1 MTFQTSQRL
10 LVSFTV
16 IPESHILT
24 STLVQ
29 GHAGK
34 LVVGTMGETKVPVVL
49 LVGRAQ

>member
-1 MTFQTSQRL
+1 MTFPTFQRL
-10 LVSFTV
+10 LVSIMV

-24 STLVQ
+24 SMLVQ

-34 LVVGTMGETKVPVVL
+34 LVVGTMGETKIPVVL

>member
-1 MTFQTSQRL
+1 MTFPTSQRL
-10 LVSFTV
+10 LVNST
-16 IPESHILT
+16 ITPERLMLIRVV
-24 STLVQ
+24 VQ

>member
-1 MTFQTSQRL
+1 MLIR
-10 LVSFTV
+10 V
-16 IPESHILT
+16 
-24 STLVQ
+24 LVQ

>member
-10 LVSFTV
+10 LVSFMVT
-16 IPESHILT
+16 PDMCILI
-24 STLVQ
+24 SILVQ

-34 LVVGTMGETKVPVVL
+34 LVVGTMGDTKVPVVL

>member
-1 MTFQTSQRL
+1 MLIS
-10 LVSFTV
+10 VS
-16 IPESHILT
+16 
-24 STLVQ
+24 VQ

>member
-10 LVSFTV
+10 LVSTMV
-16 IPESHILT
+16 ITESHTLT
-24 STLVQ
+24 TMLVQ